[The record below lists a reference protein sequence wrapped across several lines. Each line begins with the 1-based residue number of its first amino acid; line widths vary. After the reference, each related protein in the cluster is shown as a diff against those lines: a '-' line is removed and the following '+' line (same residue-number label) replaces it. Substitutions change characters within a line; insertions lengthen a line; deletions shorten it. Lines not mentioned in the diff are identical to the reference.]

1 LHLPKRHVDWFSAA
15 SMMVADLRPQ
25 CSITTPAPGG
35 GRRVLLAWFVHPS
48 VRSISSQR
56 DRPSLNASG
65 SASHSVQGSP
75 AQAGAGGPAPRSCVA
90 RPRGFVV
97 PSGLSVSQAQVVA
110 DITAAAEHW
119 GVSVSWMLRDRQLR
133 VALPL
138 NSVNP
143 SGPYI
148 GVFQFLMS
156 TFIANGGTAATIWNP
171 AVQANIA
178 AEMFA
183 HGQSASG
190 RAPES
195 LLGASNSEGDH

>member
-1 LHLPKRHVDWFSAA
+1 MHLPKRARGLVLGCL
-15 SMMVADLRPQ
+15 MMVAGPATAVL
-25 CSITTPAPGG
+25 ITTPAQGAAASAS
-35 GRRVLLAWFVHPS
+35 L
-48 VRSISSQR
+48 VRSSVGEV
-56 DRPSLNASG
+56 DRLTNVTARPDDASG
-65 SASHSVQGSP
+65 SVRPRSSPGRSGRAQGGATGSP
-75 AQAGAGGPAPRSCVA
+75 PRRDPS
-90 RPRGFVV
+90 RPGFVV

-119 GVSVSWMLRDRQLR
+119 GVSVSWMLKT
-133 VALPL
+133 ANCESHFHW

-178 AEMFA
+178 AKMFA
-183 HGQSASG
+183 HGQSGEWSCA
-190 RAPES
+190 
-195 LLGASNSEGDH
+195 

>member
-1 LHLPKRHVDWFSAA
+1 
-15 SMMVADLRPQ
+15 MMVAGPATAVL
-25 CSITTPAPGG
+25 ITTPAQGA
-35 GRRVLLAWFVHPS
+35 VAASASL
-48 VRSISSQR
+48 VRS
-56 DRPSLNASG
+56 
-65 SASHSVQGSP
+65 SVGE
-75 AQAGAGGPAPRSCVA
+75 VNLLTNVTA
-90 RPRGFVV
+90 RPLMLRVRQAIPLRAAPAVPKAAPVVRHRIALRARPGFVV

-119 GVSVSWMLRDRQLR
+119 GVSVTWMLKT
-133 VALPL
+133 ANCESHFHW

-178 AEMFA
+178 AKMFA
-183 HGQSASG
+183 EGRSG
-190 RAPES
+190 EWSCA
-195 LLGASNSEGDH
+195 

>member
-1 LHLPKRHVDWFSAA
+1 
-15 SMMVADLRPQ
+15 MMVAGPATVVL
-25 CSITTPAPGG
+25 ITTPAQGAVAASASLVRSSVGEVNLLTNVTARPLMLRVRQAIVFRAAAPPKPAPVVP
-35 GRRVLLAWFVHPS
+35 RRVHVLRAS
-48 VRSISSQR
+48 V
-56 DRPSLNASG
+56 
-65 SASHSVQGSP
+65 
-75 AQAGAGGPAPRSCVA
+75 
-90 RPRGFVV
+90 GFVV

-119 GVSVSWMLRDRQLR
+119 GVSVSWMLKT
-133 VALPL
+133 ANCESHFHW

-183 HGQSASG
+183 HGQSREWSCA
-190 RAPES
+190 
-195 LLGASNSEGDH
+195 